1 LNKIYAKIISNR
13 VHKIDESIL
22 KEEQN
27 GFRKGR
33 SCINCFFTITQ
44 LKKRNEFN
52 LPTYIVIIDYIK
64 VFDMVNRNKLWQI
77 LALKGFAHLIQAIK
91 SLYIETNIM
100 IKNGG
105 RRSQKRIL
113 INQGV

>member
-1 LNKIYAKIISNR
+1 
-13 VHKIDESIL
+13 
-22 KEEQN
+22 
-27 GFRKGR
+27 
-33 SCINCFFTITQ
+33 
-44 LKKRNEFN
+44 
-52 LPTYIVIIDYIK
+52 
-64 VFDMVNRNKLWQI
+64 MVNRNKLWQI